1 MALQETGAVRLKLEL
16 FVDVYVYRQY
26 VGQEVAAFDCD
37 IIV

>member
-16 FVDVYVYRQY
+16 IVDVYVYRQY
-26 VGQEVAAFDCD
+26 VGQEVAAFECD